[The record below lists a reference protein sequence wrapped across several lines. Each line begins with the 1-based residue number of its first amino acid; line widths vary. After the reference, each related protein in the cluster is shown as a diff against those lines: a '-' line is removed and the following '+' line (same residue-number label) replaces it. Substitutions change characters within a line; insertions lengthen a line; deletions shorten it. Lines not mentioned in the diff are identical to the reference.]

1 MNMNTTANKL
11 DFDTSYGLGYNHGA
25 RDQREGLASNNER
38 YDMLTTVDMRAYLA
52 GYRNGAIAA
61 YNSKG

>member
-1 MNMNTTANKL
+1 MNHMNTSSL
-11 DFDTSYGLGYNHGA
+11 DHDTSYDLGFNHGNH
-25 RDQREGLASNNER
+25 DHHEGLPRDRDNE
-38 YDMLTTVDMRAYLA
+38 LLFATVDMRAYMA